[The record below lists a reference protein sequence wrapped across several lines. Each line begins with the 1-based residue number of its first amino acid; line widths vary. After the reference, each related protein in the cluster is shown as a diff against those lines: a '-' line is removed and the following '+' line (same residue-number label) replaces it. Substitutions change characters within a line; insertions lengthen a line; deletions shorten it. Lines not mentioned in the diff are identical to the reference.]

1 MKIIYVV
8 DTSVFLTDANSIYS
22 YGKNDIIIPLK
33 VLEEIDNHKKRQDTV
48 GTNARKI
55 IRILDELRECE
66 KQGSEHWTY
75 YERRRDNPFFP
86 LGEKEFEWETGE
98 E

>member
-33 VLEEIDNHKKRQDTV
+33 VLEEIDFQKKTLKLVQIRLK
-48 GTNARKI
+48 KI
-55 IRILDELRECE
+55 
-66 KQGSEHWTY
+66 
-75 YERRRDNPFFP
+75 
-86 LGEKEFEWETGE
+86 
-98 E
+98 

>member
-48 GTNARKI
+48 GSNARKI
-55 IRILDELRECE
+55 IRILDELRE
-66 KQGSEHWTY
+66 KGSLF
-75 YERRRDNPFFP
+75 DGVP
-86 LGEKEFEWETGE
+86 LSESHGCICIQKP
-98 E
+98 